1 MFLIEPRQQSKQSAL
16 AWYHNYI
23 EFFVSSTSQLEEDK
37 TLHWEVFFFTQPC
50 YIIYIGSTTFSPTI
64 FHSTTYYRI
73 LKSLR
78 RTLLYLLMILAVLWS
93 IFPLVWVVISSLRPD
108 IETYAF
114 DQTLFPTN
122 PTLDNYFS
130 LFKITP
136 FGLWMKNSAI
146 LSVTTTLAVVL
157 FSSMT
162 AYAMSR
168 FRYKSF
174 KIMSQLTL
182 LAYMM
187 PAIILVVPIFFLL
200 YRLNLVNS
208 QFGLLLVYIGTR
220 LSVGLWM
227 LRSYFQGIPIELE
240 ESAMVDGATRFQ
252 AFWKI
257 IIPQAFPGMIS
268 TAIFTFSVT
277 WQEYLFASILIF
289 NSRSQTISAGVAT
302 FISEDWIYSWGTL
315 MAAGVMISLPLVL
328 LYAFLQRYLIAGW
341 GGGAVKG

>member
-1 MFLIEPRQQSKQSAL
+1 
-16 AWYHNYI
+16 
-23 EFFVSSTSQLEEDK
+23 
-37 TLHWEVFFFTQPC
+37 
-50 YIIYIGSTTFSPTI
+50 
-64 FHSTTYYRI
+64 
-73 LKSLR
+73 
-78 RTLLYLLMILAVLWS
+78 MILAVIWS
-93 IFPLVWVVISSLRPD
+93 VFPLFWVLISSVRPD

-114 DQTLFPTN
+114 EQTFYPQN
-122 PTLDNYFS
+122 PTLDNYVS

-157 FSSMT
+157 LSSMT

-200 YRLNLVNS
+200 FTLNLVNS

-257 IIPQAFPGMIS
+257 ILPQAFPGMIS

>member
-1 MFLIEPRQQSKQSAL
+1 MQLKYENINLFHHPLIAKL
-16 AWYHNYI
+16 ARI
-23 EFFVSSTSQLEEDK
+23 MRST
-37 TLHWEVFFFTQPC
+37 V
-50 YIIYIGSTTFSPTI
+50 
-64 FHSTTYYRI
+64 
-73 LKSLR
+73 
-78 RTLLYLLMILAVLWS
+78 LYVLMILAVLWAV
-93 IFPLVWVVISSLRPD
+93 FPLVWVLISSIRPD

-114 DQTLFPTN
+114 EQTFFPKN
-122 PTLDNYFS
+122 PTLDNYVS

-136 FGLWMKNSAI
+136 FGLWMRNSAI
-146 LSVTTTLAVVL
+146 LSTVTTLMVVL
-157 FSSMT
+157 LSSMT

-174 KIMSQLTL
+174 NIIAQLTL

-200 YRLNLVNS
+200 FKLKLTNS
-208 QFGLLLVYIGTR
+208 LFGLLLVYVGTR

-240 ESAMVDGATRFQ
+240 ESGMVDGATRFQ

-257 IIPQAFPGMIS
+257 ILPQALPGMIS

-289 NSRSQTISAGVAT
+289 NSKNQTISAGVAT

>member
-1 MFLIEPRQQSKQSAL
+1 MNKSA
-16 AWYHNYI
+16 
-23 EFFVSSTSQLEEDK
+23 V
-37 TLHWEVFFFTQPC
+37 
-50 YIIYIGSTTFSPTI
+50 I
-64 FHSTTYYRI
+64 F
-73 LKSLR
+73 R
-78 RTLLYLLMILAVLWS
+78 RTVLYVLMILAVLWAV
-93 IFPLVWVVISSLRPD
+93 FPLIWVLISSIRPD

-114 DQTLFPTN
+114 EQTFLPQN
-122 PTLDNYFS
+122 PTLDNYVS

-136 FGLWMKNSAI
+136 FGIWMKNSAI
-146 LSVTTTLAVVL
+146 LSIATTLVVVVL
-157 FSSMT
+157 SSMA

-168 FRYKSF
+168 FRYKIF
-174 KIMSQLTL
+174 GILGQLTL

-200 YRLNLVNS
+200 FKLNLTNS
-208 QFGLLLVYIGTR
+208 QFGLFLVYVGTR

-240 ESAMVDGATRFQ
+240 EAAMVEGATRFQ
-252 AFWKI
+252 AFWKVI
-257 IIPQAFPGMIS
+257 LPQAFPGMIS

-328 LYAFLQRYLIAGW
+328 LYAFMQRYLIAGW

>member
-1 MFLIEPRQQSKQSAL
+1 MEGRKGCNLIYNFLYMQIQYKNNNLLQHPLIFRL
-16 AWYHNYI
+16 TRI
-23 EFFVSSTSQLEEDK
+23 MR
-37 TLHWEVFFFTQPC
+37 
-50 YIIYIGSTTFSPTI
+50 GS
-64 FHSTTYYRI
+64 I
-73 LKSLR
+73 L
-78 RTLLYLLMILAVLWS
+78 YVLMILAVIWS
-93 IFPLVWVVISSLRPD
+93 VFPLFWVLISSVRPD

-114 DQTLFPTN
+114 EQTFFPQN
-122 PTLDNYFS
+122 PTLDNYVS

-157 FSSMT
+157 LSSMT

-200 YRLNLVNS
+200 FTLNLVNS

-240 ESAMVDGATRFQ
+240 ESAMVDGASRFQ

-257 IIPQAFPGMIS
+257 ILPQAFPGMIS